1 MPRTNRRTI
10 WSWLILLIA
19 ILMISLALLMWA
31 QHSGWGQGGPGGEDD
46 PGWGRGPGRGPG
58 GGGPGGQARPRFDPR
73 QAITLKGQIE
83 SLGSYGRSGWR
94 VAPGMVVQGLVLKT
108 ENGYAELDLGPPGYV
123 TEKGFRLKMGDIL
136 EAVGFQAARDGRT
149 IFFAATVKTPD
160 QTLKLLDDQGS
171 PLWRPRGPRGPGP
184 GGMGPDG
191 PPPGGMGPDGMGPG
205 GQGPGRF

>member
-108 ENGYAELDLGPPGYV
+108 ENGYTELDLGPPGYV

>member
-1 MPRTNRRTI
+1 MPRTSRRTI

-73 QAITLKGQIE
+73 EAITLKGQIE
-83 SLGSYGRSGWR
+83 SLGSYGTTGWR

-108 ENGYAELDLGPPGYV
+108 ENGYTELDLGPPGYV
-123 TEKGFRLKMGDIL
+123 AEKGFRLKMGDTL